1 LETPSFQEPVKHDWL
16 FFGRHEFRSEARFN
30 VAFKTAQNRTRQLE
44 MALISEV
51 EV

>member
-1 LETPSFQEPVKHDWL
+1 MTGF

-30 VAFKTAQNRTRQLE
+30 VAFNTAKNRTRQLE